1 MAKNDKENDEK
12 EIPEEVKPASGGK
25 KFLIIGLSVGLLIGG
40 GAAAAVLMFLP
51 KGDANIEAVET
62 AEEEE
67 YVAPELRDYQY
78 AKMDKLQLP
87 LIHNGRVLNYVV
99 MDISMEVIGTEN
111 KMVIVKN
118 TVIIRDELIRHFSEN
133 SVGQKDNPRTVDY
146 NGLSEKIIEIAN
158 AHVHQDMVKRGMIS
172 QSRLF

>member
-62 AEEEE
+62 AEEERMGDSQL
-67 YVAPELRDYQY
+67 VAS
-78 AKMDKLQLP
+78 
-87 LIHNGRVLNYVV
+87 G
-99 MDISMEVIGTEN
+99 
-111 KMVIVKN
+111 
-118 TVIIRDELIRHFSEN
+118 
-133 SVGQKDNPRTVDY
+133 
-146 NGLSEKIIEIAN
+146 
-158 AHVHQDMVKRGMIS
+158 S
-172 QSRLF
+172 QR